1 MEKVGQE
8 SASVYLRS
16 EMFRVSVEKGI
27 QEIRGI
33 QKVNG
38 IKRGHSQLSESIG
51 DSTKSIY

>member
-8 SASVYLRS
+8 SVSVYLRT
-16 EMFRVSVEKGI
+16 EMFRVSVEKVI

-38 IKRGHSQLSESIG
+38 IKRGYSQLSESIG
-51 DSTKSIY
+51 DSTK